1 MKKKRNVWSI
11 KMEISIVMGV
21 ALLISVAFNFV
32 LLRLA
37 IWQSRDLADVSD
49 NLGDLVEILKN
60 YGEHLRKVYSL
71 DSFYGDETLEFLM
84 QHTNAVREILE
95 EQYGST
101 TSITDP
107 IEYQIEEEEEYAE
120 KEITEKEKHVF
131 YAGSRRRDS

>member
-1 MKKKRNVWSI
+1 
-11 KMEISIVMGV
+11 MEISVVIGLVL
-21 ALLISVAFNFV
+21 AISIIINFV

-37 IWQSRDLADVSD
+37 IWQSRDLADISD
-49 NLGDLVEILKN
+49 NLGDLVEILGN

-101 TSITDP
+101 TYITDP
-107 IEYQIEEEEEYAE
+107 IEYQIEEEKEDAEE
-120 KEITEKEKHVF
+120 EIPEKEKHVF

>member
-1 MKKKRNVWSI
+1 
-11 KMEISIVMGV
+11 MEISIVMGV

-60 YGEHLRKVYSL
+60 YGEHLRKVYAL